1 MRISLLIVLALAVG
15 CVARK
20 SLFSEDGS
28 PTWAAYET
36 IPEDVNLETEYST
49 YDVWMELIENAQTSI
64 RVGAFYMDFA
74 NGTQY
79 LGHEGQ
85 KGVDVLD
92 ALIAAGR
99 RGVKIELAL
108 NQFTGA
114 VPYSPD
120 PHILSKMGL
129 AEVRWINWSLV
140 SKYGI
145 VHTKMMMTDY
155 ENLSI
160 GSANI
165 AWDSMTQVKELGIAM
180 TKVPILT
187 EDANK
192 IWEMYWYL
200 GAENTTSCPNE
211 WPKEYDTFFN
221 SVTPLNLDI
230 QGDVMDTF
238 ISVDPV
244 QLATPNRD
252 IDLTAITTLIDE
264 AKSYVNLEVMDMG
277 ATTVYLPHNVYD
289 AAVDTAFRSAPFNTQ
304 GLQVRMLIGVWNH
317 TLCSQYEYM
326 QSLAVLDNITVR
338 LFRVP
343 DLPDLDPQ
351 IPFTRVAHSKYIVTD
366 NGAWV
371 STQNLYA
378 DYWLD
383 TGGMS
388 LNFRNAPAVVD
399 TLTDK
404 FLRDWDSEYAE
415 PICIGTTCDW
425 GTCSDRPINS

>member
-1 MRISLLIVLALAVG
+1 MGTPLEQKRRERVESNMRISLLIVLALAVG

-99 RGVKIELAL
+99 RGVKIELA
-108 NQFTGA
+108 
-114 VPYSPD
+114 
-120 PHILSKMGL
+120 
-129 AEVRWINWSLV
+129 EVRWINWSLV

-187 EDANK
+187 ED
-192 IWEMYWYL
+192 
-200 GAENTTSCPNE
+200 
-211 WPKEYDTFFN
+211 
-221 SVTPLNLDI
+221 V
-230 QGDVMDTF
+230 
-238 ISVDPV
+238 
-244 QLATPNRD
+244 
-252 IDLTAITTLIDE
+252 
-264 AKSYVNLEVMDMG
+264 
-277 ATTVYLPHNVYD
+277 
-289 AAVDTAFRSAPFNTQ
+289 
-304 GLQVRMLIGVWNH
+304 
-317 TLCSQYEYM
+317 
-326 QSLAVLDNITVR
+326 
-338 LFRVP
+338 
-343 DLPDLDPQ
+343 
-351 IPFTRVAHSKYIVTD
+351 
-366 NGAWV
+366 
-371 STQNLYA
+371 
-378 DYWLD
+378 
-383 TGGMS
+383 
-388 LNFRNAPAVVD
+388 
-399 TLTDK
+399 
-404 FLRDWDSEYAE
+404 
-415 PICIGTTCDW
+415 
-425 GTCSDRPINS
+425 

>member
-1 MRISLLIVLALAVG
+1 
-15 CVARK
+15 
-20 SLFSEDGS
+20 
-28 PTWAAYET
+28 
-36 IPEDVNLETEYST
+36 
-49 YDVWMELIENAQTSI
+49 
-64 RVGAFYMDFA
+64 MDFA
-74 NGTQY
+74 NWTQY

-221 SVTPLNLDI
+221 SVT
-230 QGDVMDTF
+230 
-238 ISVDPV
+238 
-244 QLATPNRD
+244 
-252 IDLTAITTLIDE
+252 TLIDE

-326 QSLAVLDNITVR
+326 QSLTVLDNITVR

-351 IPFTRVAHSKYIVTD
+351 IPFTRVAHSKYIATD

-425 GTCSDRPINS
+425 GHCSD